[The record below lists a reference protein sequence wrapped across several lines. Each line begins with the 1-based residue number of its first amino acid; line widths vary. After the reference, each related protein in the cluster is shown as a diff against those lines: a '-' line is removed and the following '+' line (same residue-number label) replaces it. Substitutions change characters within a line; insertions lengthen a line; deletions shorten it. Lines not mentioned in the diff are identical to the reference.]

1 MRFCSLISGIAAK
14 MAFGDRPKIML
25 LNFLSKTNP
34 DKLKGVAIL
43 RLDFNSEG
51 DWRLKRSLPTLKFLQ
66 KHAAKIVILSHKGRP
81 TPSLLP
87 LKENAKFSL
96 KKDANKLSKFLN
108 YPVNFI
114 NCSRISEA
122 GNEIRNSKENSVFV
136 LENVRFLE
144 GEAENNLS
152 LSEHLASLGDYFVN
166 DAFAVSHRANASVV
180 GITKFLPSY
189 AGFEMEEELKN
200 LSHIME
206 KPAHPFVMVFGG
218 GKATDKLPIIL
229 NFRNKADFFLLGGAL
244 ANTMLYLKGE
254 KMGNSLIEKEIDGA
268 LPNLLK
274 MKNVVL
280 PFDFRKKG
288 KAILDIGPK
297 TEKLFS
303 SYIKKAKTIVWNGPL
318 GAFEKKGFEK
328 GTKAII
334 KAIASSRAFSL
345 VGGGETIVLL
355 EKMKLEKK
363 ISFISTGGGAML
375 EFLSG
380 CKLPGLKALEKS
392 KK

>member
-1 MRFCSLISGIAAK
+1 
-14 MAFGDRPKIML
+14 MAFGDRPKIMH

-66 KHAAKIVILSHKGRP
+66 KHASKIVILSHKGRP

-96 KKDANKLSKFLN
+96 KKDLKKLSQLLN

-114 NCSRISEA
+114 NCSHISEA
-122 GNEIRNSKENSVFV
+122 GNEVRNSKESSIFV
-136 LENVRFLE
+136 MENIRFLE
-144 GEAENNLS
+144 GEAEDNLS
-152 LSEHLASLGDYFVN
+152 LAEHLASLGDYFVN

-189 AGFEMEEELKN
+189 AGFEIEEELKN
-200 LSHIME
+200 LTRVME
-206 KPAHPFVMVFGG
+206 KPARPFVMIFGG
-218 GKATDKLPIIL
+218 AKATDKLPIIL

-244 ANTMLYLKGE
+244 ANTILYLKGE
-254 KMGNSLIEKEIDGA
+254 KIGNSLAEKEIDGA

-274 MKNVVL
+274 LKNIIL

-288 KAILDIGPK
+288 SAILDIGPK
-297 TEKLFS
+297 TERLFS
-303 SYIKKAKTIVWNGPL
+303 SYLKKAKTIVWNGPL
-318 GAFEKKGFEK
+318 GAFEKKGFDK
-328 GTKAII
+328 GTKSII

-345 VGGGETIVLL
+345 IGGGETIVLL

-380 CKLPGLKALEKS
+380 RKLPGLEALEL

>member
-1 MRFCSLISGIAAK
+1 MEYFLTKEKYEELKNELEHLQKEGRIDIADRLKKAKDYGDLSENAEYQLAKGRLRGI
-14 MAFGDRPKIML
+14 
-25 LNFLSKTNP
+25 NN
-34 DKLKGVAIL
+34 AIL

-318 GAFEKKGFEK
+318 GAFEKKGFEFRK
-328 GTKAII
+328 HRCLLV
-334 KAIASSRAFSL
+334 SSAGVVSHNPARTCSL
-345 VGGGETIVLL
+345 CIG
-355 EKMKLEKK
+355 
-363 ISFISTGGGAML
+363 
-375 EFLSG
+375 
-380 CKLPGLKALEKS
+380 
-392 KK
+392 